1 MPSLRSFTTD
11 RLRLR
16 AITHADDAAFL
27 RIFSDPETMRYWSR
41 EPLAS
46 LEEARRMVQEEID
59 WGRSGKCLNWGIARA
74 EDDGLIGKLN
84 LFHFDADH
92 RRAEIGYALDR
103 HYWNRGLATE
113 ALAAVLAWAFGEL
126 RLHRIEADVDPD
138 NRASLALLARFG
150 FRAEGRARERY
161 YMHGAWQDSVML
173 GVLAADYR
181 AAVAQTGSGN

>member
-1 MPSLRSFTTD
+1 MPGLRRFTTD

-46 LEEARRMVQEEID
+46 LEDAQRMVQEEID
-59 WGRSGKCLNWGIARA
+59 WGRTGSCLNWGIARV
-74 EDDGLIGKLN
+74 EDDALIGKIS
-84 LFHFDADH
+84 LFRFDAEH
-92 RRAEIGYALDR
+92 RRAEIGYVLDR
-103 HYWNRGLATE
+103 GYWNRGLATE
-113 ALAAVLAWAFGEL
+113 ALAEVLAWAFGEL

-161 YMHGAWQDSVML
+161 FMYGAWQDSVML

-181 AAVAQTGSGN
+181 AAIAQAGDGP